1 MRRLLSKIENRKLYM
16 IELLYQ
22 KNDYMPIEDLA
33 AELQTS
39 VRNLKEDIAEMDNLS
54 DILTITLLQDKVKM
68 EFHQNTG
75 VESVTQYLINHNFSY
90 KLLEEMFFNETL
102 HLEELAESMYVST
115 STIYRQFRKNDR
127 NGLLL
132 TAKLSRVHMKP
143 CHINSGGS
151 GYT

>member
-90 KLLEEMFFNETL
+90 KLLEEMFL
-102 HLEELAESMYVST
+102 
-115 STIYRQFRKNDR
+115 
-127 NGLLL
+127 
-132 TAKLSRVHMKP
+132 MKH
-143 CHINSGGS
+143 CIWKSWQNLCMSVRRLFTGS
-151 GYT
+151 SERSKMF